1 MYSGKLPFSAHTAN
15 VTVTNN
21 FLMPD
26 TSFKTHFALTL
37 ATEHFEG
44 ILKYTAVSAT
54 FHIWLNV

>member
-1 MYSGKLPFSAHTAN
+1 MYSGNLPFSAHTAN
-15 VTVTNN
+15 VTVTSS
-21 FLMPD
+21 FSMPD

-44 ILKYTAVSAT
+44 ILKYNAISAT

>member
-1 MYSGKLPFSAHTAN
+1 MYSGNLPFSAHTAN

-21 FLMPD
+21 FSMPN
-26 TSFKTHFALTL
+26 TSLKTHLALTL
-37 ATEHFEG
+37 ATEYFER